1 MKLKTAK
8 YMLSLNDVTFAY
20 RATVMELCKRGFSF
34 NTAKKMVKGTDL
46 LEGVKESE
54 GMWFHDMTE
63 RDCADYVERYLNK
76 QKRIAV
82 NF

>member
-1 MKLKTAK
+1 MRSKTAK

-20 RATVMELCKRGFSF
+20 RATVMELCKRGYSF
-34 NTAKKMVKGTDL
+34 NTAKKMVKTSNL
-46 LEGVKESE
+46 LEGVKAAE
-54 GMWFHDMTE
+54 GMWFHDMTQ
-63 RDCADYVERYLNK
+63 RDCADYVERYLNR